1 MGVAKL
7 WRMYIV
13 TGQQM
18 AEIDRLTI
26 QEFGL
31 DGQVLMETAGRAVAD
46 WLGQRSPHLPV
57 AFLCGP
63 GNNGGDGWVAA
74 RAWTDLGG
82 KAVVFF
88 VTDRLEGDAQRNY
101 QRALKWGIEH
111 RKLEGAPPDWAVYGF
126 VVDALFGTG
135 LKRDISGPVADWID
149 SLPSSKTVAVDIPSG
164 VDSASGAIL
173 GTAVRACATITF
185 GLPKLGQLLQP
196 GASYCGNLVIKTI
209 GFPSALTSEQHRD
222 GQWVTHSLAQSWLP
236 AIDHTAHKGK
246 AGKLLVIAGSRS
258 YPGAGCL
265 ASLGALR
272 SGAGLVYSYAPSSV
286 LGRLPLEAIPIE
298 SIGDH
303 LSLSD
308 LEPILN
314 ALESVDAFCIGPGVG
329 HRPESLELIRQLL
342 ENSQLPAV
350 VDADALRAL
359 PERLKPST
367 LLTPHAGELARLL
380 DCTLAEV
387 ANNRLGHA
395 RQAAARWNCN
405 VLLKGDPTL
414 VCCPDGRFWLS
425 NQGTPVLAQGGSGDV
440 LSGVASA
447 LLARG
452 LSTGPAGALAAYL
465 HGKAGQLGQ
474 VELGLGAQA
483 LSERLPEAFTDLIRS
498 GRNKSGDFATDNSKQ

>member
-1 MGVAKL
+1 
-7 WRMYIV
+7 MYVV

-26 QEFGL
+26 EVFGL

-46 WLGQRSPHLPV
+46 WLEQRTPSLPV

-74 RAWTDLGG
+74 RAWSDLGG

-111 RKLEGAPPDWAVYGF
+111 RKLEGDPPNWASYGF

-135 LKRDISGPVADWID
+135 LKRDISGPVAAWID
-149 SLPSSKTVAVDIPSG
+149 SLPVSKTVAVDIPSG
-164 VDSASGAIL
+164 VDSASGGVL

-196 GASYCGNLVIKTI
+196 GASYCGNLLIKTI
-209 GFPSALTSEQHRD
+209 GFPNALLSQQHSD
-222 GQWVTHSLAQSWLP
+222 GQWVTDRLAQSWLP
-236 AIDHTAHKGK
+236 ANDHTLHKGK
-246 AGKLLVIAGSRS
+246 AGKLLVIAGCRS

-265 ASLGALR
+265 ATLGALR
-272 SGAGLVYSYAPSSV
+272 SGGGLVYSYAPAAV
-286 LGRLPLEAIPIE
+286 LGRLPLEAIPVE
-298 SIGDH
+298 STGDQ

-308 LEPILN
+308 LEPILEV
-314 ALESVDAFCIGPGVG
+314 LEMVDAVCIGPGLG
-329 HRPESLELIRQLL
+329 HRPETLELVGQVL
-342 ENSQLPAV
+342 ENNRLPAV

-359 PERLKPST
+359 PERLNPST

-380 DCTLAEV
+380 DCTLHEIASD
-387 ANNRLGHA
+387 RLGYA
-395 RQAAARWNCN
+395 RLAAAKWDCN

-414 VCCPDGRFWLS
+414 VCGPDGRFWLS

-452 LSTGPAGALAAYL
+452 LPAGQAGALAAYL

-483 LSERLPEAFTDLIRS
+483 LSERLPKAITDLGSR
-498 GRNKSGDFATDNSKQ
+498 QQ